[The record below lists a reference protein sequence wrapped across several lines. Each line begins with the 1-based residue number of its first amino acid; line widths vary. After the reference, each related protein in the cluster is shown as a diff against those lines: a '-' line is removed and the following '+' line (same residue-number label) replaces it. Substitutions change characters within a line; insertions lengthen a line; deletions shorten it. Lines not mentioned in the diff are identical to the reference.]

1 MAKSVWK
8 ALWLT
13 STEYRRLQEYL
24 MVQKHGGGRMTYKDA
39 AVYHRYTMRH
49 CPHQD
54 RKATGEWVSLPSVR
68 YSKPKRPLPWKEK
81 NMSGVQHPC
90 NVLHYYR
97 KWLSYSDRIFIEV
110 LIVPDMVQTK
120 QVFVSFGADFCLV
133 STFLYGKTQ
142 KKQIIIGVFAN
153 YDYLCTWI

>member
-1 MAKSVWK
+1 
-8 ALWLT
+8 
-13 STEYRRLQEYL
+13 
-24 MVQKHGGGRMTYKDA
+24 
-39 AVYHRYTMRH
+39 
-49 CPHQD
+49 
-54 RKATGEWVSLPSVR
+54 
-68 YSKPKRPLPWKEK
+68 
-81 NMSGVQHPC
+81 
-90 NVLHYYR
+90 VLHYYR

-153 YDYLCTWI
+153 YDYLCT

>member
-1 MAKSVWK
+1 
-8 ALWLT
+8 
-13 STEYRRLQEYL
+13 
-24 MVQKHGGGRMTYKDA
+24 
-39 AVYHRYTMRH
+39 
-49 CPHQD
+49 
-54 RKATGEWVSLPSVR
+54 
-68 YSKPKRPLPWKEK
+68 
-81 NMSGVQHPC
+81 MSGVQHPC

-133 STFLYGKTQ
+133 STFLYGKAQ

-153 YDYLCTWI
+153 YDYLCT

>member
-1 MAKSVWK
+1 MAKSLRK

-54 RKATGEWVSLPSVR
+54 RKATGGWVSLPSVR
-68 YSKPKRPLPWKEK
+68 HSKTQIPLPWKEK

-90 NVLHYYR
+90 HVLYYLR
-97 KWLSYSDRIFIEV
+97 KWLNYSDSIFIGV
-110 LIVPDMVQTK
+110 LIVPEMVQTK

-133 STFLYGKTQ
+133 SIFLYVNTQ
-142 KKQIIIGVFAN
+142 KKQIIIGIFAN

>member
-13 STEYRRLQEYL
+13 STEYRGLQEYL
-24 MVQKHGGGRMTYKDA
+24 MVQKHGSGSMTDKDA

-54 RKATGEWVSLPSVR
+54 WKATGGWVFSSLCSLFQNFKTFAV
-68 YSKPKRPLPWKEK
+68 KRE
-81 NMSGVQHPC
+81 NMSGVQYPC
-90 NVLHYYR
+90 HVLHYLH
-97 KWLSYSDRIFIEV
+97 KWLNSNDSV
-110 LIVPDMVQTK
+110 LVVMLIVPEMVQTK

-142 KKQIIIGVFAN
+142 KKQIIIGIFAN
-153 YDYLCTWI
+153 CDYLCTWI